1 MSAVDRDLTDMM
13 SAVFARYREQ
23 HPPEK
28 VATWDDDLWSRLGD
42 LGLTRL
48 TGSATTGGSGAGW
61 AEAAELL
68 RAAATHGVRVPLAEH
83 DLLACWLLEEAELP
97 VTDER
102 RTACLLDHSGTARRV
117 PWAEEADRV
126 VTVWRSDTSY
136 LVADV
141 ATSELRI
148 TGGVD
153 TAGEPRDTVTV
164 DIENLTGIPLSDSV
178 IERLWLRGA
187 LARGLQVCA
196 ALDRI
201 LDMSVTHASERV
213 QFGRPLAKFQAVQ
226 TLVADIA
233 AQASLARAATEAALA
248 AALRTDWQGEELNF
262 LVAVARSC
270 AGHATS
276 VVVRNAHQVHGAM
289 GTTLEHRL
297 HEFTGAALAWR
308 SEFGSVSYWDD
319 KLTTAALAAG
329 RDGLWPLLTT

>member
-1 MSAVDRDLTDMM
+1 MNAVDRELTDMM
-13 SAVFARYREQ
+13 AAVFARHREQ

-28 VATWDDDLWSRLGD
+28 IATWDDGLWAQLSE

-48 TGSATTGGSGAGW
+48 TGSADLGGSGAGW

-83 DLLACWLLEEAELP
+83 DLLACRLLEDAGLP
-97 VTDER
+97 VDDER
-102 RTACLLDHSGTARRV
+102 RTVCLLDHTGTARGV
-117 PWAEEADRV
+117 PWAEEVDRV
-126 VTVWRSDTSY
+126 VTVWHHGGAC

-141 ATSELRI
+141 PTAELRI
-148 TGGVD
+148 THGVNS
-153 TAGEPRDTVTV
+153 AGEPRDTVTA
-164 DIENLTGIPLSDSV
+164 DPHLLTGITVPGTA

-187 LARGLQVCA
+187 LARGVQVCA

-201 LDMSVTHASERV
+201 LDMSVTHAVERV

-233 AQASLARAATEAALA
+233 AQASLARAATEAAVA
-248 AALRTDWQGEELNF
+248 AAVRTDWSGEELDF

-289 GTTLEHRL
+289 GATLEHRL

-308 SEFGSVSYWDD
+308 SEFGSVRSWDD
-319 KLTTAALAAG
+319 KLTTAAMAAA
-329 RDGLWPLLTT
+329 RDGLWPLITT